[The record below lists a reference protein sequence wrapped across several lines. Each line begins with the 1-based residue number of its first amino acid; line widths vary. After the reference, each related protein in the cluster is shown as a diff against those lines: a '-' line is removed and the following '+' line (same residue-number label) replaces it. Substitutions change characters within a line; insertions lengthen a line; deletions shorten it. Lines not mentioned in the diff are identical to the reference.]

1 MNYIISKQLLYSAV
15 KFPRY
20 YDFAD
25 RIANEYRRSQKVD
38 TVLFGGSLLKE
49 NPGCAVAV
57 VSNPITA
64 VLCRLLYVQPYKGAA
79 VPVWV
84 ATCGERLNNQHIE
97 LLADRDCYFY
107 PTAQQYPKWIEQV
120 INNRMVFGNVA
131 LVDNGL
137 LLAHDAIPDIITSD
151 TDLQAVVLQPYEV
164 ILHYCNMDLISF
176 YKYFGG
182 YPPVKY
188 RRETA

>member
-1 MNYIISKQLLYSAV
+1 M
-15 KFPRY
+15 
-20 YDFAD
+20 
-25 RIANEYRRSQKVD
+25 
-38 TVLFGGSLLKE
+38 
-49 NPGCAVAV
+49 
-57 VSNPITA
+57 SNPITA
-64 VLCRLLYVQPYKGAA
+64 VLCRLLYVQPYNGAA

-84 ATCGERLNNQHIE
+84 ATCGDRLNSQHIE
-97 LLADRDCYFY
+97 LLAGRDCYFY
-107 PTAQQYPKWIEQV
+107 PTAKQYPKWFRQV
-120 INNRMVFGNVA
+120 NSNRLLFGNIA

-137 LLAHDAIPDIITSD
+137 LLAHDAIPNIITSD

-164 ILHYCNMDLISF
+164 IQHYCNMDLISF